1 MTSPLAV
8 IGLTYAG
15 TDLQVISTG
24 IFLEIARGLLDPP
37 RVRGEDVV
45 VPYLAGRSARA
56 RENDVLPI
64 ELRGFVMASSASTTQ
79 ATQRTSYE
87 ANWRSLRLLFATNRA
102 RANLVATLASG
113 TVATISALPM
123 NMLWDEFITGELGAP
138 SVELEGFA
146 DWVFV

>member
-8 IGLTYAG
+8 IALSYAG
-15 TDLQVISTG
+15 TDLQLTANG
-24 IFLEIARGLLDPP
+24 IFIEIARGLMDPP

-64 ELRGFVMASSASTTQ
+64 ELRGFVMASSGSLTQ
-79 ATQRTSYE
+79 ATQRTSYQ
-87 ANWRSLRLLFATNRA
+87 ANWRSLRTLFATNRA
-102 RANLVATLASG
+102 RANLVATLPSG

-123 NMLWDEFITGELGAP
+123 NTIWDEAITGELGTL
-138 SVELEGFA
+138 SIELEGFA

>member
-15 TDLQVISTG
+15 TDLQLTANG
-24 IFLEIARGLLDPP
+24 IFLEIVRGLIDPP
-37 RVRGEDVV
+37 RVRGEDVI

-64 ELRGFVMASSASTTQ
+64 ELRGFVMASSGSLTQ

-87 ANWRSLRLLFATNRA
+87 TNWRSLRTLFAPNRA
-102 RANLVATLASG
+102 RANLVATLQSG
-113 TVATISALPM
+113 TVATISALPL
-123 NMLWDEFITGELGAP
+123 NTIWDEVITGELATP
-138 SVELEGFA
+138 SVELEGYG